1 MTPDP
6 VADVAHVIQLAI
18 APVFLLTAVGTLLSV
33 LSTRLARIV
42 DRGRVLR
49 DRMAGHTKEEQERA
63 GRELRLLFRRR
74 RRVNL
79 AITCGVSAA
88 LFVCLLIIA
97 AFAGAF
103 LHANVSFGVA
113 GLFVLAMLS
122 LVVALVTFLSEVFL
136 AVQSVDLD
144 RS

>member
-49 DRMAGHTKEEQERA
+49 GRMAACTPEEQRRA
-63 GRELRLLFRRR
+63 GDELHLLARRR
-74 RRVNL
+74 HRVNV
-79 AITCGVSAA
+79 AISCGVSAA
-88 LFVCLLIIA
+88 LFVCLLIITG
-97 AFAGAF
+97 FAGAF
-103 LHANVSFGVA
+103 LHANVSFLVA
-113 GLFVLAMLS
+113 GIFVLAMLA
-122 LVVALVTFLSEVFL
+122 LVVALVTFLSEIFL
-136 AVQSVDLD
+136 AVQSVDLE
-144 RS
+144 R

>member
-1 MTPDP
+1 MADP
-6 VADVAHVIQLAI
+6 VVDVAHVIQLAI

-42 DRGRVLR
+42 DRGRVLHE
-49 DRMAGHTKEEQERA
+49 RMPTRSPEERHRA
-63 GRELRLLFRRR
+63 GQELRTLQRRR

-88 LFVCLLIIA
+88 LFVCLLIVV

-103 LHANVSFGVA
+103 LHVSVSA
-113 GLFVLAMLS
+113 LLATLFVLAML
-122 LVVALVTFLSEVFL
+122 ALVGALTTFLSEIFL
-136 AVQSVDLD
+136 ATRSMDLEG
-144 RS
+144 

>member
-1 MTPDP
+1 MPPDP

-33 LSTRLARIV
+33 LSARLARIV
-42 DRGRVLR
+42 DRGRVLN
-49 DRMAGHTKEEQERA
+49 DRMAGRSREEQERT
-63 GRELRLLFRRR
+63 GRELRLLARRR

-88 LFVCLLIIA
+88 LFVCLLIIT

-103 LHANVSFGVA
+103 LHARVSLGVA
-113 GLFVLAMLS
+113 GLFVLAMLA
-122 LVVALVTFLSEVFL
+122 LVVALVTFLSEIFL
-136 AVQSVDLD
+136 ATLSVDLD
-144 RS
+144 R